1 MKFSLWTKYGA
12 LNSKPVFDSF
22 RIGATQLGF
31 TCVDNATDSDVDVI
45 WSVLWSGRM
54 QRNRD
59 IWLRAK
65 KKNKPVIVI
74 EVGGI
79 QRGTTWRIGLNGV
92 NRDAYF
98 VPDGNSDQ
106 RAKKLGLELAPWR
119 RSGEFVLICGQHERS
134 QQWQGLPPMADWVN
148 ETIASVRNYTD
159 RKIVFR
165 PHPRSP
171 VRLKNTFRDLVV
183 QTPTKKVGTYDDYE
197 INFKGAWAVINA
209 CSNPGI
215 HAAIAGIPV
224 FVNQSSLAYPVGN
237 SDISQIESPLMP
249 DRTQWLND
257 LAHKEYTLEEI
268 KQGIPL
274 NYLTEKLR

>member
-1 MKFSLWTKYGA
+1 MKFSLWTNYGA

-22 RIGATQLGF
+22 RTGATRLGF
-31 TCVDNATDSDVDVI
+31 ECADNSPNSDVDVI

-59 IWLRAK
+59 IWARAK

-79 QRGTTWRIGLNGV
+79 KRGTTWRVGLNGV

-98 VPDGNSDQ
+98 APDNNTDQ
-106 RAKKLGLELAPWR
+106 RAKQLGLELQPWR
-119 RSGEFVLICGQHERS
+119 AAGDYVLICGQHEQS
-134 QQWQGLPPMADWVN
+134 QQWQGLPPMSQWL
-148 ETIASVRNYTD
+148 ERKIQEIRQYTD

-171 VRLKNTFRDLVV
+171 VRLKNNFKDFVY
-183 QTPTKKVGTYDDYE
+183 QSPIKKKGSYDDYE
-197 INFKGAWAVINA
+197 INFNGAWAVINE

-215 HAAIAGIPV
+215 HAAIAGVPV

-237 SDISQIESPLMP
+237 TDISQIESPLMP

-257 LAHKEYTLEEI
+257 LAHKEYTVEEI
-268 KQGIPL
+268 QQGIPL
-274 NYLTEKLR
+274 KYLTEQLR